1 MTDTIDARMIQGDVA
16 MNTFEAGP
24 AMPRRNVV
32 VLPAVMAVLFAVAT
46 WGPAAPPDS
55 GQDKPLELKMPDS
68 LRARH
73 EAFHAE
79 FVKATQE
86 TGKVGD
92 ADRAIE
98 KVGATHFAKAKDA
111 FAPLGL
117 LPQLAE
123 GKVTPEMRVAI
134 QMAEKLR
141 SGLRQIHG
149 EHRELVAGLKSLA
162 EAAKEEGKTDYVRF
176 AERLTLH
183 IQEEEEVLYPAVLL
197 VGDYVKRGLDSQ

>member
-1 MTDTIDARMIQGDVA
+1 
-16 MNTFEAGP
+16 MNTSAKKVSDKPG
-24 AMPRRNVV
+24 NTGL
-32 VLPAVMAVLFAVAT
+32 VLLATVAVLFAAAT

-55 GQDKPLELKMPDS
+55 DQDTPLELKMPNS
-68 LRARH
+68 LHARH

-92 ADRAIE
+92 AARAIE

-134 QMAEKLR
+134 QKAKKLR
-141 SGLRQIHG
+141 SGLPQIHG
-149 EHRELVAGLKSLA
+149 EHRELVAGLKRLA

-176 AERLTLH
+176 TERLTLH

-197 VGDYVKRGLDSQ
+197 VGDSVKWRLDKQ